1 MWITGALCLILL
13 IASTLVH
20 YETLRAM
27 SYALPRLAIPAR
39 IKMVLVILGA
49 FAGHMLEV
57 LLYTLAYQWMLWEH
71 GLGTLG
77 QTRQP
82 SFLTSIYFS
91 ATTYTSLG
99 YGDVV
104 PTGPLTL
111 LAASEA
117 LIGLLLI
124 GWTAAYV
131 FISMERF
138 WEAGNNHP
146 AAGTAAITRNVLD
159 ERQASSTAPKAA
171 RQRDSRAARH

>member
-1 MWITGALCLILL
+1 MWIAAVLCMGLL

-20 YETLRAM
+20 YETLRAL
-27 SYALPRLAIPAR
+27 SYALPRLTMPPR

-49 FAGHMLEV
+49 FAGHVLEV

-77 QTRQP
+77 ESRKP
-82 SFLTSIYFS
+82 SFLTSVYFS

-104 PTGPLTL
+104 PTGALTL
-111 LAASEA
+111 LASSEA

-124 GWTAAYV
+124 GWTAAYL

-138 WEAGNNHP
+138 WEDGNKHP
-146 AAGTAAITRNVLD
+146 AEGTTATTRNVLD
-159 ERQASSTAPKAA
+159 ERPASSAARKAA
-171 RQRDSRAARH
+171 RRRESRGARR